1 MTLHNSAACSTS
13 TSLPAALLL
22 AALIICA
29 QPIAAQ
35 VDACALVKASDVE
48 VLLGGA
54 STPTPA
60 PKGTTCAWKT
70 ADPKRKLAVLTYSNR
85 APGEMVFG
93 GARKGAEADAESKIA
108 DESGIGDKAFS
119 ITPSFG
125 AVFVMMKGGRVLQ
138 LQLVTGNRGTA
149 ADRDALRVVARKAVA
164 AF

>member
-1 MTLHNSAACSTS
+1 MTLYNFAPLRTS
-13 TSLPAALLL
+13 ISLPAGILL
-22 AALIICA
+22 AAGIVCA
-29 QPIAAQ
+29 PPLAAQ
-35 VDACALVKASDVE
+35 VDACGLVKASDVA

-54 STPTPA
+54 ATPTPA

-70 ADPKRKLAVLTYSNR
+70 TDPKRRLAVLTYSNR
-85 APGEMVFG
+85 APGEIIFG

-125 AVFVMMKGGRVLQ
+125 AVFVMMKSGRVLQ
-138 LQLVTGNRGTA
+138 LQFVTGSRGTA
-149 ADRDALRVVARKAVA
+149 TDRSALRVVARKAVA